1 MRSPAGY
8 ALLLLFAVY
17 MGLLFVAL
25 LPVPHLMGIV
35 ALAAVAG
42 TRPRLRTLAAV
53 VLIASVAALVATSRV
68 ADGIDREQTNVDASA
83 VFRVVD
89 FPRIR
94 GQSVTLVLEP
104 VTLGGLPRRLRVTWY
119 DGDVTPKIGECW
131 WLTVRL
137 RRPRGFANPGG
148 FDYEGWLF
156 RNGIGATGYVRSA
169 AGQAECRRSWVSR
182 LRAGAAE
189 RTASLLPADQAAAV
203 LRAITLGTR
212 DGLSAR
218 QWERFAVTGT
228 SHLMAISGM
237 HIGLAAGASGSLC
250 WALSAVLRRR
260 ANHRTFAA
268 QCAALV
274 ALCYA
279 IVSGFAVP
287 ARRACIMTMLA
298 CFAWCSRRRIPAWEV
313 LGLAMIVVVVTS
325 PIDTLSPGFQLSF
338 AAVALLIWHAKR
350 ASQRSRGDE
359 SQASAVLARTF
370 VAVQFALLFG
380 LMPLT
385 AVLFG
390 RAAWLAPLTN
400 LLVLPIFSLV
410 SVPLALTGLV
420 LTGPLGL
427 AGDTLIWLSWH
438 SLKVVLTIVD
448 TAASLPHANLS
459 TAGAHPFLGFA
470 AVVVALL
477 SMLPVGW
484 PGRGL
489 LWVALLT
496 VGAGIERGSPTG
508 CFDLHVLD
516 VGQGLAAVVDVGDK
530 TAVFDAGPAFRSGG
544 DTGDLVVVPFLQAL
558 GKSHVD
564 MLVVSHPDL
573 DHAGGVASLLSAFP
587 VRNVLA
593 GGHGLTLA
601 QPIVPCV
608 RGQFWR
614 WGEVT
619 FSVLHPGLE
628 PSKNQNDAS
637 CVLRIDTGART
648 VLLTGDI
655 EIGAERRL
663 LRLPGLS
670 SVDIVT
676 VPHHG
681 SKTSSH
687 AAFVS
692 RLSASVAIV
701 SAGFG
706 NRWGFP
712 DSGVLAR
719 WEDSGAT
726 VYNTARSGALSVR
739 VCADGVRGIREHR
752 TANRRVWRE

>member
-17 MGLLFVAL
+17 VGLLYLAL
-25 LPVPHLMGIV
+25 LPSLLVKGIA
-35 ALAAVAG
+35 ALAVVVGA
-42 TRPRLRTLAAV
+42 RRRLRTLAAV
-53 VLIASVAALVATSRV
+53 VLIASAASLVATSRI
-68 ADGIDREQTNVDASA
+68 ADRIDREQTHVDVST
-83 VFRVVD
+83 VFRIVD
-89 FPRIR
+89 FPRVR
-94 GQSVTLVLEP
+94 TQSVGLVLQP
-104 VTLGGLPRRLRVTWY
+104 LPLDGMPRRLRVTWY
-119 DGDVTPKIGECW
+119 HGDATPQLGECW
-131 WLTVRL
+131 RFTVRL

-156 RNGIGATGYVRSA
+156 RNGIGATGYVRAA
-169 AGQAECRRSWVSR
+169 AGQADCKRSWVSR

-203 LRAITLGTR
+203 LRAITVGTR
-212 DGLSAR
+212 DGLSPQ

-250 WALSAVLRRR
+250 WALSALFRRR

-268 QCAALV
+268 LCAALV

-279 IVSGFAVP
+279 IVSGFAIP

-298 CFAWCSRRRIPAWEV
+298 CFAWCSRRRIPAWQV
-313 LGLAMIVVVVTS
+313 LGFAMIGVVVTS
-325 PIDTLSPGFQLSF
+325 PVDALSPGFQLSF
-338 AAVALLIWHAKR
+338 AAVALLIWHTKR
-350 ASQRSRGDE
+350 VPRRSLSDK
-359 SQASAVLARTF
+359 SQARVDLAEAF

-380 LMPLT
+380 LLPLT

-420 LTGPLGL
+420 LTGPLAL
-427 AGDTLIWLSWH
+427 VGDVLIWMAWH
-438 SLKVVLTIVD
+438 SLKIVLTIVD
-448 TAASLPHANLS
+448 AAASLPRADLS
-459 TAGAHPFLGFA
+459 TAGTHPFVGFA
-470 AVVVALL
+470 AVAVALV
-477 SMLPVGW
+477 SVLPVGW

-489 LWVALLT
+489 LWVALLA
-496 VGAGIERGSPTG
+496 VGAGIERRLPAG

-516 VGQGLAAVVDVGDK
+516 VGQGFAAVVDVGDK
-530 TAVFDAGPAFRSGG
+530 TAVFDAGPAFRSGS

-558 GKSHVD
+558 GKSHID

-573 DHAGGVASLLSAFP
+573 DHAGGVASLLSALP
-587 VRNVLA
+587 ARNVLA
-593 GGHGLTLA
+593 GGHGFTLA
-601 QPIVPCV
+601 QPFVPCV
-608 RGQFWR
+608 KGQFWR
-614 WGEVT
+614 WSEVT
-619 FSVLHPGLE
+619 FSVLHPGLA
-628 PSKNQNDAS
+628 PPKNQNDGS
-637 CVLRIDTGART
+637 CVLRIDTGAKT

-663 LRLPGLS
+663 LRLPDLGA
-670 SVDIVT
+670 VDIVT

-687 AAFVS
+687 AGFVS

-712 DSGVLAR
+712 DSAVLAR

-726 VYNTARSGALSVR
+726 VYNTARSGAVSVR

-752 TANRRVWRE
+752 AASRRVWRE